1 MATPESPCPVGEAQE
16 RDGAFAQ
23 DRDKH
28 ASTNLDN
35 VLVKYAHALP
45 VAQVVDGLVKYRP
58 RS

>member
-1 MATPESPCPVGEAQE
+1 VGEAQE

-28 ASTNLDN
+28 ASTNLDD